1 MQCAH
6 PMKKRSLE
14 AEPRNSKAK
23 RLCLEA
29 ELQMSDCPMETSQ
42 SSPATNQQPDQQVRP
57 TPLLCCPRCL
67 RGEPVRRRTHETGHF
82 NHIMGL

>member
-42 SSPATNQQPDQQVRP
+42 SSPATNQQPDHQVRP
-57 TPLLCCPRCL
+57 TPVLLCCPRCL
-67 RGEPVRRRTHETGHF
+67 RGEPGHF